1 MRSTA
6 TPLSR
11 KGLLANWRFSRR
23 QIFPYLLLV
32 PSLALILLIQFYP
45 FTTGVLYSLQKGS
58 LLKLQGYVGLD
69 NYQQALNM
77 PDFWH
82 AVVFSALFAVCNI
95 AGSYLI
101 GLGLSLL
108 LNQDFPFR
116 RIMRV
121 ALL

>member
-11 KGLLANWRFSRR
+11 KGLLANWHFNRR
-23 QIFPYLLLV
+23 QLFPYLLLV
-32 PSLALILLIQFYP
+32 PSLALIFLIQFYP
-45 FTTGVLYSLQKGS
+45 FTTGVLYSLQTGS

-69 NYQQALNM
+69 NYRQVPSM

-82 AVVFSALFAVCNI
+82 AIVFSALFAACNVT
-95 AGSYLI
+95 GSYLI

-116 RIMRV
+116 RI
-121 ALL
+121 L